1 MTERKCFVFKFADVE
16 VREREFLLIKAGE
29 RISVEPKAFRVLL
42 YLLRNPGRLISK
54 DEIVG
59 SVWNDSAV
67 SDNSLTRSIAQLRR
81 VLGDDSREPLYIL
94 TVPTVG
100 YRFLSEVSSEDDGFG
115 RNSAA
120 TQLEPAQGIQ
130 REPLQVG
137 VARLRDLPVEAD
149 SVGALLSVPVAI
161 TCLAVVLTGIAGLC
175 FLRQRVDIVNQI
187 PMENS
192 SEVLAAKAR
201 DIAKSLGYAKRPVD
215 TSFGWNYNEDYLRYV
230 AGRGG
235 FSAHRTSF
243 SAQHPPPVFFWLRE
257 SPHYLVNFAGIYAP
271 KHFERDTLEPGML
284 EVLLDS
290 EGRLIEFHALPQAE
304 RTASD
309 QKPEFDW
316 RRLFL
321 AAGLDPSRFTH
332 VQPMTHPQGTYDTQ
346 AAWMGSWETNPQDLL
361 RVETAAYLGQ
371 LIFFRII
378 GPWTRPDEH
387 PSWSAGVFS
396 FTTFLF
402 FLVVLPIGAGLLAWR
417 NARLGRADQRGAF
430 RLAGSAFL
438 CMFLGSVVGNN
449 HAPTFAEITTL
460 FSALRDAF
468 ITGVIFWVL
477 YMAAEPV
484 VRKRSPA
491 MLIAWDRLLE
501 GRLRDPRIGGEVLA
515 GFALG
520 VVGTYV
526 VDLVPIP
533 FIEPLAPRLMP
544 DLGAFFSIWCW
555 FTIVAVCISL
565 SNAFVLNVLLQL
577 VRRQWLAVSIFVIAM
592 TIMFASGGPPITAL
606 RGFLLL
612 LIVVYA
618 LMRFGVL
625 AAVALSY
632 VHNVVL
638 GFPLTT
644 KPSSW
649 FAPAAMLAIGSV
661 VALAIY
667 AFQLA
672 LAGRR
677 LWNISLES
685 L

>member
-1 MTERKCFVFKFADVE
+1 M
-16 VREREFLLIKAGE
+16 
-29 RISVEPKAFRVLL
+29 S
-42 YLLRNPGRLISK
+42 
-54 DEIVG
+54 

-81 VLGDDSREPLYIL
+81 VLVDDSREPLYIL

-100 YRFLSEVSSEDDGFG
+100 YRFLYEVSSEDDGFG
-115 RNSAA
+115 RNGAA
-120 TQLEPAQGIQ
+120 TKLEPAQGIQ
-130 REPLQVG
+130 REVG
-137 VARLRDLPVEAD
+137 VAQLRELPVGAD
-149 SVGALLSVPVAI
+149 SVGTLLGVPIAI
-161 TCLAVVLTGIAGLC
+161 TCLAVVLIGIAGLC
-175 FLRQRVDIVNQI
+175 FLRQRVDVVDQI
-187 PMENS
+187 PMDNS

-201 DIAKSLGYAKRPVD
+201 DIAKALGYTERPVD
-215 TSFGWNYNEDYLRYV
+215 TSFGWNYNEDYLRFV
-230 AGRGG
+230 GGRNG
-235 FSAHRTSF
+235 FSAHGRNF
-243 SAQHPPPVFFWLRE
+243 GAQHPPAVFFWLRE

-271 KHFERDTLEPGML
+271 KHFERNTLEPGML

-304 RTASD
+304 HSGNG

-316 RRLFL
+316 GRLFP
-321 AAGLDPSRFTH
+321 AAGLDPSRFTR
-332 VQPMTHPQGTYDTQ
+332 VQPIIHPQGTYDAQ
-346 AAWMGSWETNPQDLL
+346 AAWTGSWETNPKDLL

-371 LIFFRII
+371 PIFFRII
-378 GPWTRPDEH
+378 GPWTRPEEH
-387 PSWSAGVFS
+387 QSWSAGVFS
-396 FTTFLF
+396 FATFLF

-417 NARLGRADQRGAF
+417 NARLARADQRGAF

-449 HAPTFAEITTL
+449 HAPTLAEITTL
-460 FSALRDAF
+460 FFALRDAF
-468 ITGVIFWVL
+468 VTGVIFWVV

-484 VRKRSPA
+484 VRRRSPGIF
-491 MLIAWDRLLE
+491 IAWTRLLE

-520 VVGTYV
+520 VVATYV
-526 VDLVPIP
+526 LDLVPIP
-533 FIEPLAPRLMP
+533 FIEGLAPRLAP
-544 DLGAFFSIWCW
+544 DLGAFFSLWCW
-555 FTIVAVCISL
+555 FTIAAVCISL
-565 SNAFVLNVLLQL
+565 SNALVLNVLLQL
-577 VRRQWLAVSIFVIAM
+577 VRSQWLAVSIFVIAM
-592 TIMFASGGPPITAL
+592 TIVLTSGGPPITAL

-612 LIVVYA
+612 LAVVYA

-625 AAVALSY
+625 AEVALIY

-638 GFPLTT
+638 AFPLTT
-644 KPSSW
+644 NPSTW

-677 LWNISLES
+677 LWNISLER